1 MGRAS
6 VWAIIGGLLAAIII
20 IVIIVIAVVL
30 YMRHWRREQ
39 HKI

>member
-20 IVIIVIAVVL
+20 IIIIVIAVVL